1 MGSMESMECSIK
13 KRGFSKTALETV
25 TYAQQLSTFARVAG
39 LTGRQ
44 AQFPIFLK
52 TTNASK
58 IANQDFSEMVH
69 TNVKHASTLALSAL
83 LEQTFALCVISR
95 MQNLSRIR

>member
-1 MGSMESMECSIK
+1 MESMDCSIK
-13 KRGFSKTALETV
+13 KPGFSKTALETV
-25 TYAQQLSTFARVAG
+25 TYAQQLSTFARVAD

-44 AQFPIFLK
+44 AKFPIFFK

-58 IANQDFSEMVH
+58 LANQDFLEMVH

-83 LEQTFALCVISR
+83 LEQTFALCAISL
-95 MQNLSRIR
+95 MQNLLRIR